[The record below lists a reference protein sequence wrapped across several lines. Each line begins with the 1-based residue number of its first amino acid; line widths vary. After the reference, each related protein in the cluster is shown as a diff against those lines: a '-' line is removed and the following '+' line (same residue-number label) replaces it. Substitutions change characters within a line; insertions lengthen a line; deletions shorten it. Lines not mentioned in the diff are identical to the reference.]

1 MKSKR
6 KRREMAKNK
15 DKDYLLYKIYIESVD
30 TNCYVFGSAKTREVL
45 VIDPGSEPDKIKGLI
60 KTENLLPKFIVN
72 THGHIDHIGANS
84 ELGLPVYIHEKD
96 ANFLTNPLLSLAPF
110 YGKLKGSPKASR
122 VLKEGDYIEV
132 SDIKLKV
139 MHTPGHTPGGISLYR
154 NGLVF
159 TGDTLF
165 LQSIGRTDLPYGSAD
180 AITRSIKEKLFTL
193 DDDTVV
199 YPGHGEE
206 TSIGFEKRNNPWL

>member
-1 MKSKR
+1 MTKS
-6 KRREMAKNK
+6 K

-45 VIDPGSEPDKIKGLI
+45 IIDPGSEPDKIKGLI
-60 KTENLLPKFIVN
+60 KTENLSPKCIVN

-84 ELGLPVYIHEKD
+84 ELGLPVYIHAKD

-122 VLKEGDYIEV
+122 ILEDGDEIEI

-139 MHTPGHTPGGISLYR
+139 IHTPGHTPGGISLYR
-154 NGLVF
+154 QGIVF

-165 LQSIGRTDLPYGSAD
+165 LQSIGRTDLPYGSELD
-180 AITRSIKEKLFTL
+180 IKESIKEKLFKLADSTI
-193 DDDTVV
+193 V

-206 TSIGFEKRNNPWL
+206 TSIGFEKAGNPWL